1 MPGPFQVESLLAA
14 RLFMSPQI
22 AGDRIYFISDLSGR
36 MSLYSMLREGSVPQ
50 PLIPPGIAL
59 QNPILMEGGLSF
71 FVFPGLGQV
80 LVMIDRD
87 GDENYQPMLVPMEGG
102 IPRPLAGERF
112 RGQQANCVHA
122 DAEKN
127 LAFFQV
133 DPRSTPIQQ
142 SLMADVA
149 SGEIVCLGESL
160 YGSFYDGANA
170 DYSQIVLVDS
180 YTAGDSVLYLLD
192 RATGERRLL
201 YGRPL
206 EERQAGESVP
216 LNSFAYCNFVADGRA
231 LLLFT
236 SLFSDSYGLGYMP
249 LDDPAAVR
257 PVAIE
262 GIRHS
267 GMGELEHLEHLGG
280 DRYLVAYNMDGC
292 SWVYEGTFDEER
304 LCLQVDWVVCGEGRL
319 SNGVLQSISFEKATG
334 RYALSFSTATSPTQ
348 IYTVEEGTLRQHTQ
362 ERVLG
367 IDHSLLS
374 PGEDAS
380 YTSHDGLRISARLYM
395 PAEGL
400 GYEGRRPVIFYIH
413 GGPQSQERPDFAWFS
428 MPLIQ
433 FLTMNGFAV
442 FVPNVRGSSGYG
454 LSYMKRVDHDW
465 GGQDRLDHV
474 EAWKQL
480 HSDPRLDLGRAGV
493 TGRSYGGYMT
503 LMLAGRHPELWRAAI
518 DLFGP
523 YNLLTF
529 VERLPEAWKTYFYLA
544 LGHPEKERDLYI
556 ERSPSTYLHQLA
568 CPMLVIQGANDPR
581 VREAE
586 SRDLV
591 EALHAQGKAISLLVF
606 ENEGHDVLKIENKA
620 CCYREM
626 VRFFV
631 EHLGSS

>member
-1 MPGPFQVESLLAA
+1 
-14 RLFMSPQI
+14 MSPQI
-22 AGDRIYFISDLSGR
+22 AGDRIFFISDLSGR

-50 PLIPPGIAL
+50 ALIPPGIAL
-59 QNPILMEGGLSF
+59 QNPILMEGLSF
-71 FVFPGLGQV
+71 LVFPGLDQV
-80 LVMIDRD
+80 LVMIDQD
-87 GDENYQPMLVPMEGG
+87 GDENYQPMLIPMGGG
-102 IPRPLAGERF
+102 IPQSLSERF
-112 RGQQANCVHA
+112 RAQQVNLVHGDA
-122 DAEKN
+122 DKN

-133 DPRSTPIQQ
+133 DPRSTPLQQ
-142 SLMADVA
+142 SLVADIA
-149 SGEIVCLGESL
+149 TGEIECLGESL
-160 YGSFYDGANA
+160 YGNFYAGANA
-170 DYSQIVLVDS
+170 DYTQIVLVDA

-201 YGRPL
+201 FGKPL
-206 EERQAGESVP
+206 EERLAGESVP
-216 LNSFAYCNFVADGRA
+216 LNSFAYCSFLGSGRA

-249 LDDPAAVR
+249 LDDPAGIR

-262 GIRHS
+262 GVRHS
-267 GMGELEHLEHLGG
+267 GMGELTHLEHLEG
-280 DRYLVAYNMDGC
+280 DRYLVTYNIDAC
-292 SWVYEGTFDEER
+292 SWVYEGTFDEEMLR
-304 LCLQVDWVVCGEGRL
+304 LRVDRVVCGEGRL
-319 SNGVLQSISFEKATG
+319 SNGVLQSISREKATG
-334 RYALSFSTATSPTQ
+334 RYALAFSTATSPAQ
-348 IYTVEEGTLRQHTQ
+348 IYTVEEGALRQHTQ

-367 IDHSLLS
+367 IDQALLS

-380 YTSHDGLRISARLYM
+380 FTSHDGLRISARLHM

-400 GYEGRRPVIFYIH
+400 GYQGPRPVIFYIH

-442 FVPNVRGSSGYG
+442 FAPNVRGSSGYG
-454 LSYMKRVDHDW
+454 LDYMKWVDHDW

-474 EAWKQL
+474 EAWRQL
-480 HSDPRLDLGRAGV
+480 RSDPRLDLTRTGV

-529 VERLPEAWKTYFYLA
+529 VERLPEAWRTYFYLEV
-544 LGHPEKERDLYI
+544 GHPEEERELYI

-581 VREAE
+581 VRAAE

-591 EALHAQGKAISLLVF
+591 EALSAQGKDVSLMVF
-606 ENEGHDVLKIENKA
+606 ENEGHDVIKLENKVR
-620 CCYREM
+620 CYKEM

-631 EHLGSS
+631 EHLGS